1 MLIIRNVFFS
11 LLLSSFAIGID
22 DSLFVEHA
30 TLLSLFS
37 TMESDIYNDLDAIIF
52 IEKNNFKNDFLKAL
66 DMFNTRLSISLNNPN
81 FILQAEKN
89 NLQLLKN
96 DSKYFTQIKK
106 DLNKKNKSKITNTFE
121 SEESSKVWSEST
133 NTAPFDYFSNNF
145 IISYKISS
153 SINYLAGTNT
163 GNYENGYDFDLTIYH
178 PDEISFFNKNMLLS
192 FNLSTS
198 FISVVDSN
206 NIKTSSIDINLA
218 HYLDT
223 IPLSFSSSAGIMKHP
238 DNGVC
243 ILVGLAGFYRLDFDV
258 FDLLIGIEYN
268 KFIDISANSKFSLLD
283 QDLLGIKIS
292 FKKDIIIN

>member
-1 MLIIRNVFFS
+1 MLIIRNIFFS

-22 DSLFVEHA
+22 DPLFVEHA

-52 IEKNNFKNDFLKAL
+52 IEKNNLKNNFLKAL
-66 DMFNTRLSISLNNPN
+66 DVFNARLSISLNNPN
-81 FILQAEKN
+81 FILEAEKN

-133 NTAPFDYFSNNF
+133 NTTPFDYFSNNF

-153 SINYLAGTNT
+153 SINYPTGTNT
-163 GNYENGYDFDLTIYH
+163 ANYENGYDFDLTIYH
-178 PDEISFFNKNMLLS
+178 PDKISFFNKNMLLS
-192 FNLSTS
+192 FSLSTS

-206 NIKTSSIDINLA
+206 NIKSSSININLA
-218 HYLDT
+218 HDLDT
-223 IPLSFSSSAGIMKHP
+223 IPVSFSSSTGIMKHS
-238 DNGVC
+238 DNEIC
-243 ILVGLAGFYRLDFDV
+243 IVVGLAGFYRLDLDV

-268 KFIDISANSKFSLLD
+268 KFIDISENSKFSLLD

-292 FKKDIIIN
+292 LKKDIIIN